1 MAIYFDDDQR
11 ALDWKLRL
19 LALGEEMG
27 LTAAE
32 AAIYGVADADIY
44 PDDEYM
50 DLEDEQSSQSTP
62 GEEELE

>member
-11 ALDWKLRL
+11 SLDWKLRL

-32 AAIYGVADADIY
+32 AAIYGVADADTY

-50 DLEDEQSSQSTP
+50 DLEDERPAQSTSR
-62 GEEELE
+62 EEELE